1 MPSTQA
7 PAPQTNFN
15 GYCVVMVLSVLFD
28 NTHPPLSVDNMVI
41 VTAMILQEG
50 PPASLRTSLPT
61 LRVDPVGDASSRS

>member
-1 MPSTQA
+1 MKR
-7 PAPQTNFN
+7 
-15 GYCVVMVLSVLFD
+15 VLSVLFD